1 MHIPDGFVSGA
12 INSTTAVVSTV
23 ILAVSVARAK
33 RELRDQAFAVPLLAT
48 VAAFVFAAQMLN
60 FPIGGGTSGH
70 FLGAVTAAALLGPWS
85 ACIVLS
91 VVLLLQALLFGDGG
105 ITALGSNILNM
116 GVVAGILTYPLL
128 RGLRAV
134 LPLGRKGYLLAAAVT
149 SWASIVLAAG
159 CCAVMLAL
167 SGTSPLG
174 LVLPAMVGTHAVIGI
189 GEALITAA
197 VLTAVVTA
205 RPDIIPAWAQLD
217 SAPRLLGANRK
228 KAWGLAAA
236 GLVLAAALALFASP
250 FASSAPDGLESVA
263 EKQGFLATANETP
276 VWTRSLFPDYR
287 VKTVASEQAAT
298 GLAGLIGTMLVFAC
312 GYLAIRFLVRDPGTG
327 ERSDE

>member
-23 ILAVSVARAK
+23 ALAVSVARAK
-33 RELRDQAFAVPLLAT
+33 RELRDKAFAVPLLAT

-105 ITALGSNILNM
+105 ITALGTNILNM

-134 LPLGRKGYLLAAAVT
+134 LPVGRKGYLLAAAIT

-159 CCAVMLAL
+159 CCAVLLAL

-174 LVLPAMVGTHAVIGI
+174 LALPAMVGTHAVIGI
-189 GEALITAA
+189 GEALITVA
-197 VLTAVVTA
+197 VLTAAVTA

-217 SAPRLLGANRK
+217 STPRPQGANR

-236 GLVLAAALALFASP
+236 GLVLAAVLALFASP

-263 EKQGFLATANETP
+263 EKQGFMAAASETP
-276 VWTRSLFPDYR
+276 VWARSLFPDYR

-312 GYLAIRFLVRDPGTG
+312 GYLAIRFLVREPGTRDPSN
-327 ERSDE
+327 E

>member
-12 INSTTAVVSTV
+12 INSTTALVSTV
-23 ILAVSVARAK
+23 ALAISVTRAK

-128 RGLRAV
+128 RGLRAI
-134 LPLGRKGYLLAAAVT
+134 LPVGRKGYFLAAAVT
-149 SWASIVLAAG
+149 SWTSIVLAAG

-174 LVLPAMVGTHAVIGI
+174 LALPAMVGTHAVIGI
-189 GEALITAA
+189 GEALITVA

-228 KAWGLAAA
+228 TWGLAAA
-236 GLVLAAALALFASP
+236 SLVLAAALALFASP

-263 EKQGFLATANETP
+263 EKQGFLATASETP
-276 VWTRSLFPDYR
+276 VWSRSLFPDYR
-287 VKTVASEQAAT
+287 VKSVQSEQAAT

-312 GYLAIRFLVRDPGTG
+312 GYLVIRFLVREPGTR
-327 ERSDE
+327 EPSNE